1 MGRLRLVARGGAGNV
16 FPERSDIGFTDLRWG
31 VGIGLVYGSRVGP
44 ISLELGLRDGGASL
58 LSLAVGW
65 Y

>member
-1 MGRLRLVARGGAGNV
+1 M
-16 FPERSDIGFTDLRWG
+16 
-31 VGIGLVYGSRVGP
+31 GIGAVYGSRVGP
-44 ISLELGLRDGGASL
+44 ISLELGVRDGGASL